1 MTDKLG
7 YFLKINKIPNI
18 LIYGRAGVGKKTAVK
33 DFINNLY
40 KNAEEKQ
47 KYVLHINCGD
57 GMGIKLIREE
67 LKFFGKAI
75 VQKKF
80 IKIIIL
86 YNGDKLTS
94 DAQCALRRC
103 IEIYSKNTRFIII
116 LENKNKLMKPLISRF
131 CEVFISS
138 NNNYYKSLGSSYSLL
153 EDKNLENIII
163 SEKNII
169 EITEELYDNGY
180 NIFDLIKYFKENGDE
195 TNKNYYLVFIDIFR
209 KNVLNEKII
218 IYFAL
223 FLLKMR
229 PSIELFNINS
239 Y

>member
-1 MTDKLG
+1 MSDKIT
-7 YFLKINKIPNI
+7 YFLKINKIPNL
-18 LIYGRAGVGKKTAVK
+18 LIYGNNGVGKKTIVK
-33 DFINNLY
+33 NFINELY
-40 KNAEEKQ
+40 KTEEDKN
-47 KYVLHINCGD
+47 KYVLNINCGD

-67 LKFFGKAI
+67 LKFFGKTI
-75 VQKKF
+75 VQNNY

-86 YNGDKLTS
+86 YNGDKLTC

-131 CEVFISS
+131 CEIFISS
-138 NNNYYKSLGSSYSLL
+138 TKNHYKSLKCDSINNNELETILFSNNSL
-153 EDKNLENIII
+153 IH
-163 SEKNII
+163 
-169 EITEELYDNGY
+169 ITEELYDNGY
-180 NIFDLIKYFKENGDE
+180 NIFDLIEYFKEK
-195 TNKNYYLVFIDIFR
+195 TYFKNKNFYLVFIDVFR

-218 IYFAL
+218 IYFTIY
-223 FLLKMR
+223 LLKMR

>member
-1 MTDKLG
+1 MSDKLN
-7 YFLKINKIPNI
+7 YFLKINKIPNL
-18 LIYGRAGVGKKTAVK
+18 LIYGRAGVGKKTVIK
-33 DFINNLY
+33 NFIDKLY
-40 KNAEEKQ
+40 KNNEDKQ
-47 KYVLHINCGD
+47 KYVLQINCGE

-67 LKFFGKAI
+67 LKFFGKTI
-75 VQKKF
+75 VQNNF

-86 YNGDKLTS
+86 YNGDKLTC

-138 NNNYYKSLGSSYSLL
+138 NHNYYKSLKQYS
-153 EDKNLENIII
+153 DKNSEVENII
-163 SEKNII
+163 SANDNLII
-169 EITEELYDNGY
+169 VTENLYDNGY
-180 NIFDLIKYFKENGDE
+180 HIFDLINYVKETKDIP
-195 TNKNYYLVFIDIFR
+195 NKNYYLVFIDIFR

-218 IYFAL
+218 IYFTI
-223 FLLKMR
+223 FLLKLR

>member
-1 MTDKLG
+1 MSNKIS
-7 YFLKINKIPNI
+7 YFLKINKIPNL
-18 LIYGRAGVGKKTAVK
+18 LIYGSNGVGKKTIVK
-33 DFINNLY
+33 NFINELY
-40 KNAEEKQ
+40 KNEEDKN
-47 KYVLHINCGD
+47 KYVLNINCGD

-67 LKFFGKAI
+67 LKFFGKTI
-75 VQKKF
+75 VHKNF

-86 YNGDKLTS
+86 YNGDKLTC

-131 CEVFISS
+131 CEIFISS
-138 NNNYYKSLGSSYSLL
+138 TINHYKSLKYDSIKNNEL
-153 EDKNLENIII
+153 ESILFTNNNLID
-163 SEKNII
+163 
-169 EITEELYDNGY
+169 ITEEIYDNGY
-180 NIFDLIKYFKENGDE
+180 NIFDLINYFKENSNV

-218 IYFAL
+218 IYFTIY
-223 FLLKMR
+223 LLKMR